1 MHPPTLSIAAPL
13 EGTPDEFNDPDEAA
27 PDEDPIARFMGDLD
41 RCSKLSS
48 NGSPCGQAVV
58 GPGAT
63 VCRMHGGAAPQVR
76 EAAITRLRDAR
87 DTALDRL
94 VSSLKLRGEDM
105 DPRTLLDI
113 VTRLTD
119 KVELLEGRATARTE
133 TAEFKLDEV
142 RATFNVKLDELAS
155 SYARAP
161 MVLDMIDKMMSEG
174 EYAEAEVVEEAADG

>member
-1 MHPPTLSIAAPL
+1 MSDDRVPSHPPTLKLA
-13 EGTPDEFNDPDEAA
+13 D
-27 PDEDPIARFMGDLD
+27 PDEDPVARLMGELD
-41 RCSKLSS
+41 QCHATSAR
-48 NGSPCGQAVV
+48 GTQCGQPVV
-58 GPGAT
+58 GPGAK

-76 EAAITRLRDAR
+76 EPAIARLRDAR

-94 VSSLKLRGEDM
+94 VSSLKARGEDM

-133 TAEFKLDEV
+133 TAEFELDEV

-161 MVLDMIDKMMSEG
+161 MVLDMIDKMMLEG
-174 EYAEAEVVEEAADG
+174 EYAEAEVVEEEADG